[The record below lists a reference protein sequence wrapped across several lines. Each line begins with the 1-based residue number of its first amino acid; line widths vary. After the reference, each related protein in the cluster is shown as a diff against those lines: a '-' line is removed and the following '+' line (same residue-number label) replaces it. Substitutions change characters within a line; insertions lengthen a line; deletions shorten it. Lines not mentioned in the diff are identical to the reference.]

1 MVASLGYREQAPRFL
16 EIGLVEPQVNSRC
29 DQENAVIVRG
39 GRGGRGMMSQGG
51 LVERHCLG
59 ILAAGSIAVGRF
71 FYGVNSRC

>member
-39 GRGGRGMMSQGG
+39 VGAVDGEPRHSGMG
-51 LVERHCLG
+51 
-59 ILAAGSIAVGRF
+59 
-71 FYGVNSRC
+71 